1 MTKEDMILL
10 IEVSDDLCEMDK
22 TLQKLT
28 GLGYASGNFTKLDN
42 IYEVIRH
49 NSHTIYREMPTDE
62 SREICYDIIMNTSL
76 TVEKRA
82 DLLLHG
88 RKKKDN

>member
-10 IEVSDDLCEMDK
+10 IEISDDLCKMDQ
-22 TLQKLT
+22 LLEKLT
-28 GLGYASGNFTKLDN
+28 GLGYANGDFTKLGN

-49 NSHTIYREMPTDE
+49 DSHSIYQKMPTDK
-62 SREICYDIIMNTSL
+62 SREASYNIIMDTSL

-88 RKKKDN
+88 RKKEG

>member
-10 IEVSDDLCEMDK
+10 IEISDDLCKMDQ
-22 TLQKLT
+22 LLEKLT
-28 GLGYASGNFTKLDN
+28 GLGYANGDFIKLGN

-49 NSHTIYREMPTDE
+49 NSHSIYQKMPTDK
-62 SREICYDIIMNTSL
+62 SREASYNIIMDTSL

-88 RKKKDN
+88 RKKEG

>member
-10 IEVSDDLCEMDK
+10 IEVSDDLCEMDQ

-28 GLGYASGNFTKLDN
+28 GLGYASGSFAKLDN

-49 NSHTIYREMPTDE
+49 NSHSIYQKMPTDE
-62 SREICYDIIMNTSL
+62 SREASYNIIMDISL

-88 RKKKDN
+88 RKKEG